1 MGEIIQMFRIDGKIT
16 DELLRQF
23 ASQVNDISPE
33 IIKLFESLFSGREQK
48 SYYEGLLAGYVNS
61 YSLLS
66 RQDTSLQQL
75 AAIVAFVASK
85 IQS

>member
-1 MGEIIQMFRIDGKIT
+1 
-16 DELLRQF
+16 
-23 ASQVNDISPE
+23 
-33 IIKLFESLFSGREQK
+33 LFSGREQK